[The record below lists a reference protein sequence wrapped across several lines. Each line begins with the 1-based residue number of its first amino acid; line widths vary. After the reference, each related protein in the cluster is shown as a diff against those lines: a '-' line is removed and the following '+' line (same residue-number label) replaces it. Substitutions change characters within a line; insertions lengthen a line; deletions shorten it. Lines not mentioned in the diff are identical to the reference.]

1 MCGRYTLV
9 DPARLAAK
17 FPKYSFEEF
26 SHSRL
31 PKARYNVA
39 PTQPVLGV
47 RNDDARVV
55 EMRWGL
61 GPPGSVSGTGQINA
75 RSETVATKP
84 TFRDAFLYRRCI
96 VFADGFYEW
105 RDRKP
110 MRFSMK
116 DDAPFAFAGIWE
128 PAGGS
133 ASTCAILT
141 CAPNDLVAGTHDR
154 MPVILPE
161 ASLDSWLSDEL
172 EVAETLSSFLRPYD
186 AALMK
191 AVPASSRL
199 NSARYD
205 AADVLVDD
213 DPVQGDFGF

>member
-9 DPARLAAK
+9 DPARLAGSY
-17 FPKYSFEEF
+17 PQYRFEEF
-26 SHSRL
+26 SESRL
-31 PKARYNVA
+31 RTPRYNVA

-47 RNDDARVV
+47 QNDGARVV

-61 GPPGSVSGTGQINA
+61 GSGASATGQINA

-84 TFRDAFLYRRCI
+84 TFREAFRKRRCI

-105 RDRKP
+105 KNRKP

-116 DDAPFAFAGIWE
+116 DDEPFAFAGIWE
-128 PAGGS
+128 TAGGDG
-133 ASTCAILT
+133 STCAILT
-141 CAPNDLVAGTHDR
+141 CAPNELVAGTHDR
-154 MPVILPE
+154 MPVILPQS
-161 ASLDSWLSDEL
+161 SLEPWLSDDL
-172 EVAETLSSFLRPYD
+172 DVAEILQSFLRPYD

-205 AADVLVDD
+205 APDVLIDD